1 MTELTTI
8 IDLRDGE
15 DFDNRRKVINLLSD
29 SKEFIWIANWHFEA
43 KHLEILSASL
53 KENPNINEMR
63 LLLNAPRSIDDL
75 NDLKTNLKLFQ
86 KQFNKTS
93 IKIKLITNNKIK
105 KTIHD
110 RFYYTKDQAWNF
122 IELDS
127 LLRGQ
132 RATISLLKPDEF
144 DKNVNLDFLK
154 RWDDEETFDIFNHW
168 DKLLDIVKKRQE
180 ELEKKHNKIKNNS
193 KVENKSKN
201 KTMFS
206 IYKNNKGIHID
217 NDTKPP
223 IELNDAITELRNLD
237 INDTND
243 KENFQYVGF
252 NNRSTNESLQFINND
267 NKRWYAEIPILVE
280 NDWDGYSFKVH
291 ATLDEMIKTLES
303 FFKEE
308 PFKELLPWKITRL
321 KYWKSDEQ
329 KEENEKKQQEGFS
342 DLR

>member
-1 MTELTTI
+1 MTELTTV

-15 DFDNRRKVINLLSD
+15 DFDNRRKVINLLSK
-29 SKEFIWIANWHFEA
+29 SEEFIWIANWNFEA
-43 KHLEILSASL
+43 KHLEILSAAL

-63 LLLNAPRSIDDL
+63 LLLTAPRSVDDL
-75 NDLKTNLKLFQ
+75 NDLKINFKLFQ
-86 KQFNKTS
+86 KQFNKTL

-144 DKNVNLDFLK
+144 DKNINLDFLK
-154 RWDDEETFDIFNHW
+154 RWDDKKTFDIFNHW
-168 DKLLDIVKKRQE
+168 DELLEAVQKRQE
-180 ELEKKHNKIKNNS
+180 ALEKTHERNKKMQS
-193 KVENKSKN
+193 STNKQKSTFN
-201 KTMFS
+201 
-206 IYKNNKGIHID
+206 IYKTIKGVTIESKDSILIEID
-217 NDTKPP
+217 EAIK
-223 IELNDAITELRNLD
+223 ELKTLEPEKSDGTSYI
-237 INDTND
+237 
-243 KENFQYVGF
+243 GF
-252 NNRSTNESLQFINND
+252 GNMSTNESLQFLRKSD
-267 NKRWYAEIPILVE
+267 EEWYAEVPILVE
-280 NDWDGYSFKVH
+280 NDWDGYSFKVF
-291 ATLDEMIKTLES
+291 ATLNEMIKTLES

-308 PFKELLPWKITRL
+308 PFKELLPWKITRF
-321 KYWKSDEQ
+321 KYWKSEEH